1 MAGAEYE
8 VKELQVRKLALEAL
22 FRTLRRAHARHIE
35 DSEHHVPSCMPHH
48 PDYLRAP
55 PNGQTLALEKTQ

>member
-8 VKELQVRKLALEAL
+8 VKESQVRKLALEAL
-22 FRTLRRAHARHIE
+22 FRALRRAHARHIE
-35 DSEHHVPSCMPHH
+35 ASERHIPSCRLHH

-55 PNGQTLALEKTQ
+55 PNGLELAPKKTQ